1 MNNAIAYLDESTA
14 AGWERSLYAFLAEK
28 ERRSGSL
35 RTVQSYSRMLQHFF
49 GQAGKTP
56 DAITSQDVF
65 TWAYGTGLS
74 GKPPGSITIGARV
87 ACLSSFY
94 RFLIRMKVVASN
106 PCDAL
111 ERPKVTQSAAR
122 GLSGEQIHH
131 LLEVL
136 PCTPV
141 GLRDRAIILMLT
153 FTGRRRAEVLGMT
166 AGSISPEGAAVFYS
180 YRGKG
185 GKTGK
190 RELPQPAFDAIQA
203 WLAVVGK
210 DLRTM
215 QTTDSL
221 WPDLRNGR
229 GITSGTFYSN
239 LRRYLKL
246 ASLPMG
252 GVHIF
257 RHSAAKLRRDAGESI
272 EEVSRFLDHSS
283 LAVTTTYLRRLE
295 GQSDGSWV
303 KVAEA
308 IGLLDLDCQ
317 ALSSGGRQ
325 HTTQPSCARVVKWA
339 SGYEERP

>member
-1 MNNAIAYLDESTA
+1 MNTTVAYLDESA

-49 GQAGKTP
+49 GRAGKTP
-56 DAITSQDVF
+56 DQVTSQDVF
-65 TWAYGTGLS
+65 AWAYGTGLS

-111 ERPKVTQSAAR
+111 ERPKVTQGAAR
-122 GLSGEQIHH
+122 GLSGEQIHR
-131 LLEVL
+131 LLDVV
-136 PCTPV
+136 PPTAV
-141 GLRDRAIILMLT
+141 GLRDRAIILTLT

-166 AGSISPEGAAVFYS
+166 AGSIQTEGETVFYS

-190 RELPQPAFDAIQA
+190 RELPRPAYDAMQI
-203 WLAVVGK
+203 WLACVGK
-210 DLRTM
+210 DMSTM
-215 QTTDSL
+215 AADASL
-221 WPDLRNGR
+221 WPDTRNGR
-229 GITSGTFYSN
+229 GINSGTFYTN
-239 LRRYLKL
+239 LRRYLRL
-246 ASLPMG
+246 AGLPHG

-272 EEVSRFLDHSS
+272 EDVSRFLDHSS

-295 GQSDGSWV
+295 GQTDKSWLH
-303 KVAEA
+303 VAEA
-308 IGLLDLDCQ
+308 LHL
-317 ALSSGGRQ
+317 
-325 HTTQPSCARVVKWA
+325 V
-339 SGYEERP
+339 